1 MKKRIR
7 FAPSPTGYL
16 HLGNARMATLNNF
29 LAIKEN
35 ADYIL
40 RIDDT
45 DFKRVKDEYIV
56 AMKEDLKWL
65 GISWVEEFKQSD
77 RIATYDAF
85 VTQLKQEGIVYA
97 CYETIEELDYKKKLQ
112 LAKGKPPIYDRS
124 MLNLTQADKEK
135 YELEGR
141 KPHYRLK
148 ITHENIS
155 WIDLIKGELHF
166 KGENIS
172 DPVIIRED
180 GSYLYILTS
189 VLDDVETRI
198 THIIRGE
205 DHVVNTALQIQIF
218 KYLKAEIPYF
228 AHLPLITNNEGEGF
242 SKRSGALSL
251 GSLRRDGI
259 TPLALNNYLF
269 ALGLGEQNKFYSSV
283 KEIAEVFNLQNY
295 NGAAAK
301 FDESKLLKLN
311 LISLQAMEFA
321 DVQAMV
327 QTYLNINIDLDF
339 WNIMKTNIATFQDIA
354 VWHNICYNDNLL
366 TVCENKEL
374 IQHSINTIPKD
385 FNEDTWSLWLKDIK
399 EASKLTGMALFHP
412 LRLAFSGQ
420 DTGPEFKHL
429 ILLIGKDRL
438 EARLKKLVG

>member
-29 LAIKEN
+29 LAIQEN

-85 VTQLKQEGIVYA
+85 VNKLKQEGIVYA

-124 MLNLTQADKEK
+124 MLNLTQAEKEK

-189 VLDDVETRI
+189 VLDDVDTNI

-205 DHVVNTALQIQIF
+205 DHVVNTALQIQMF

-251 GSLRRDGI
+251 GSLRREGI

-295 NGAAAK
+295 K
-301 FDESKLLKLN
+301 
-311 LISLQAMEFA
+311 
-321 DVQAMV
+321 
-327 QTYLNINIDLDF
+327 
-339 WNIMKTNIATFQDIA
+339 
-354 VWHNICYNDNLL
+354 IC
-366 TVCENKEL
+366 
-374 IQHSINTIPKD
+374 
-385 FNEDTWSLWLKDIK
+385 
-399 EASKLTGMALFHP
+399 
-412 LRLAFSGQ
+412 
-420 DTGPEFKHL
+420 
-429 ILLIGKDRL
+429 
-438 EARLKKLVG
+438 